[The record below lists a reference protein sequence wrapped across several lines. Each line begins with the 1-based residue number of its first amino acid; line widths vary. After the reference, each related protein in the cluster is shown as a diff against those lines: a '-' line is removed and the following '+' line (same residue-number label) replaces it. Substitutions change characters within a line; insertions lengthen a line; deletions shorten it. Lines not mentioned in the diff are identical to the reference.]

1 MSVPAPLPLLEKN
14 IYFDIPLHLEAI
26 PTLYGII
33 DVMPEVDFI
42 LSEPYNL
49 LYPTIMSSDL
59 LRSCFYYNS
68 ENGIINGYITE
79 NPDILAALAASVN
92 QIIYCDLFNLVYSR
106 YSDNENNPAMYNNA
120 IIGGVPEQSGFGLQ
134 YIQYL
139 ATSFFTNPQSSAP
152 IANIHEVIR
161 HMMRGVTVS
170 VTTPAIIDVNDSN
183 PLTNVITPAIT
194 TQVLQTLGQQFVSFI
209 QSKTEL
215 DGTNPFV
222 HHLFEQILSPFPERF
237 NLTDNSLEGVFISLP
252 FEETDRINFDIVV
265 NGTLSLHLKA
275 TTANPCTQVNY
286 APPSLMRMFP
296 KASTNPSWAD
306 IVNYD
311 TSSRSSLTLIPK
323 TFRANLCLSGDQ
335 DISKIHSLYA
345 TKILLANANRNL
357 SLSYTTQGAPQTIA
371 TKDIYPVGSLT
382 SDQSRD
388 RRRVMMSIF
397 GIVMS
402 IANKLTEVKG
412 NNVFTT
418 GSIDTSDLLRI
429 FIDLLQ
435 ELIKIIDAFGE
446 LSQYDFDL
454 PDTIYYSNA
463 TGVGAV
469 NTCQRI
475 TSADFA
481 AGNTVLNMSLINESI
496 AIAMK
501 SLALVIGNA
510 FNNDLTNLPIDN
522 RIRNSLLEAFPG
534 VISTV
539 NVIKIL
545 CNLLATYLNIDFQI
559 LKNVYSVYDDIALIT
574 SQKFTGY
581 GDSLLNLMPLIDVN
595 IMALY
600 MITNRPIATTVSSVF
615 EHIKHPNMTQIAALA
630 TTVVDTL
637 AQVDVVAKTSTF
649 IKDLCISLSSMT
661 SLMIACLS
669 PSVFD
674 LEGYKKSFND
684 PYDQTL
690 LTTIFNYGGV
700 IDPSNKLVFT
710 KMVGSGGVVTYL
722 EDTSY
727 DLINNQIMTTDL
739 TRIGQPAIFADTAA
753 ALAAKNLIAASPTIP
768 QINGANA
775 STGLNNGAGYLKSKS
790 IMGGVNN
797 GPYVRAN
804 IAYIAAQASA
814 ASAQAA
820 LNAAQTVLTA
830 AIALDAATRVA
841 ADLAL
846 VLADSTA
853 LTTHQLLLEVQRL
866 IEILAP
872 AAQQAKAQTD
882 YTAAKAVSDPANA
895 ALIAAN
901 ATNEIAR
908 VDLLKAQ
915 SKFDAILSNNQ
926 ARQAALFSAYET
938 ELLCKSNK
946 IKAQNAFVKAS
957 AQDVISKWIALDIA
971 LKATP
976 QIAVDVDAA
985 TIALNT
991 SLLAGRGQVNI
1002 AIIADNAQLVKDAN
1016 NAVELVKD
1024 NAQLALDQST
1034 LNAIDALIADMTATP
1049 LVAVQASVDS
1059 LSAAK
1064 SLYI

>member
-1 MSVPAPLPLLEKN
+1 MSAPLPLLEKN

-68 ENGIINGYITE
+68 ENGITKGYITE
-79 NPDILAALAASVN
+79 NPEILTALAASVN

-106 YSDNENNPAMYNNA
+106 YSDNENNPAMYPNA
-120 IIGGVPEQSGFGLQ
+120 IIGGVPEQSGFGSQ

-139 ATSFFTNPQSSAP
+139 STSFFTNPQSSAP
-152 IANIHEVIR
+152 IANIHEVIS
-161 HMMRGVTVS
+161 HMMRGIMVS
-170 VTTPAIIDVNDSN
+170 VTTPAVIDLNTG
-183 PLTNVITPAIT
+183 LTVAPATT
-194 TQVLQTLGQQFVSFI
+194 TQVLRTLGQQFVSYI

-222 HHLFEQILSPFPERF
+222 HHLFEQILAPFPERF

-357 SLSYTTQGAPQTIA
+357 SLSYTTQGAQQTIA
-371 TKDIYPVGSLT
+371 TKDIYPVGGLT
-382 SDQSRD
+382 PDQSRD
-388 RRRVMMSIF
+388 KRRVMTSIF
-397 GIVMS
+397 SIVMS
-402 IANKLTEVKG
+402 IANTLTEVVG
-412 NNVFTT
+412 NNVFAT
-418 GSIDTSDLLRI
+418 GPTDTSELLRI

-435 ELIKIIDAFGE
+435 DLIKIMALFGE

-454 PDTIYYSNA
+454 SDTIYYSNA

-469 NTCQRI
+469 NTCPRI
-475 TSADFA
+475 TSVDFA

-496 AIAMK
+496 AKAMK

-510 FNNDLTNLPIDN
+510 FNNDLTHLPIDN
-522 RIRNSLLEAFPG
+522 RIRNSLLDAFPG
-534 VISTV
+534 VIAIV
-539 NVIKIL
+539 NVIKVI
-545 CNLLATYLNIDFQI
+545 CNPLATYLDIDFQI
-559 LKNVYSVYDDIALIT
+559 LKNVYSVFDDIVLIT

-581 GDSLLNLMPLIDVN
+581 GDSLLNAMALIDVS

-600 MITNRPIATTVSSVF
+600 MITNRPIVTTTSSVF
-615 EHIKHPNMTQIAALA
+615 EHIKHPNMTLISASA

-649 IKDLCISLSSMT
+649 IKDLCISLSAMT

-674 LEGYKKSFND
+674 LPTYIRSFND

-690 LTTIFNYGGV
+690 LTVIFNHGGV
-700 IDPSNKLVFT
+700 IDATNKLVFT
-710 KMVGSGGVVTYL
+710 KMVRNNVVTYL
-722 EDTSY
+722 EDAY
-727 DLINNQIMTTDL
+727 DLINNPILTTDL
-739 TRIGQPAIFADTAA
+739 TLIGQPAIFADPVV
-753 ALAAKNLIAASPTIP
+753 ALAAKALITSSTTIP
-768 QINGANA
+768 PINGANA

-797 GPYVRAN
+797 GPYVKAA
-804 IAYIAAQASA
+804 IATIAAQASA
-814 ASAQAA
+814 ASAQTA
-820 LNAAQTVLTA
+820 LTAAQTVLTA

-841 ADLAL
+841 AALAL
-846 VLADSTA
+846 TLADSTA
-853 LTTHQLLLEVQRL
+853 LTTHELLLDVQRL

-872 AAQQAKAQTD
+872 AAQQAQAQTD
-882 YTAAKAVSDPANA
+882 YIAAKALSDHANA
-895 ALIAAN
+895 ALITAN
-901 ATNEIAR
+901 AADEIAR
-908 VDLLKAQ
+908 VNLLKAQ
-915 SKFDAILSNNQ
+915 NKFDAILSNYQ
-926 ARQAALFSAYET
+926 AQQAALFSAYET
-938 ELLCKSNK
+938 ELLCKKNK
-946 IKAQNAFVKAS
+946 IKAQNAFVKAA
-957 AQDVISKWIALDIA
+957 AQDVIVKWAALDIA

-985 TIALNT
+985 TNALNT
-991 SLLAGRGQVNI
+991 SLLAARGQVNI

-1016 NAVELVKD
+1016 NAVETVKG
-1024 NAQLALDQST
+1024 NAQLVLDQST
-1034 LNAIDALIADMTATP
+1034 LSALIALIADMTAIP